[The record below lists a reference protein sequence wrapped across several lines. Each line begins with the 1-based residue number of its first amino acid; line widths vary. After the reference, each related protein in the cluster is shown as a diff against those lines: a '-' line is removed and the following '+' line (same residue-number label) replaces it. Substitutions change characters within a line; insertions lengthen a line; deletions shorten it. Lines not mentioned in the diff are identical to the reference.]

1 MEKERLLTNYWL
13 VVGSPGNWE
22 TAFAH
27 RNIWGLKETQRFLWE
42 RIGENDIL
50 LFYATQPVGGIIGH
64 GVVRTKF
71 KQSQPLWPQELKE
84 RKIIWPLRFE
94 FDVVSLHVP
103 DKWLSM
109 KVTSKLLNPRG
120 GFQILSSEV
129 GRELV
134 NLLGMTE
141 YIVPRTSASAI
152 AETPSLLAPS
162 QEKLTKGITSHDLV
176 KKALVQ
182 IGRLQ
187 NFIAEEE
194 YSFDIG
200 KLDVVWRRVEL
211 SVPTYVFEVNVGGDV
226 YHALGKLKHAFDL
239 WNSHIFIVASQADQ
253 KKVDQLVS
261 GTFHE
266 IGPRLKFIELA
277 QVDELY
283 ERKKAYRDFERGLGI
298 F

>member
-1 MEKERLLTNYWL
+1 LASYWL
-13 VVGSPGNWE
+13 VVGSTKNWS
-22 TAFAH
+22 TAFEH
-27 RNIWGLKETQRFLWE
+27 GNIWGLKETQRQLWE
-42 RIGENDIL
+42 RINENDLL
-50 LFYATQPVGGIIGH
+50 LFYATQPVSGIIGH
-64 GVVRTKF
+64 GIVRTKF
-71 KQSQPLWPQELKE
+71 KQSRPLWPQEINE
-84 RKIIWPLRFE
+84 RRVIWPLRFE
-94 FDVVSLHVP
+94 FDVVSLQVP
-103 DKWLSM
+103 DKWLST
-109 KVTSKLLNPRG
+109 KVTSKLLNPRS
-120 GFQILSSEV
+120 GFQMLSSKV

-134 NLLGMTE
+134 NSLGTSE
-141 YIVPRTSASAI
+141 YIVQRTSASSI
-152 AETPSLLAPS
+152 AETSSLLAPS
-162 QEKLTKGITSHDLV
+162 QEKIAKGITSHNLV

-187 NFIAEEE
+187 SFIAEEE
-194 YSFDIG
+194 YPFDIG

-239 WNSHIFIVASQADQ
+239 WNSHIFIVASEADQ

>member
-1 MEKERLLTNYWL
+1 MNNYWL
-13 VVGSPGNWE
+13 VVGSPENWR
-22 TAFAH
+22 TAFKH
-27 RNIWGLKETQRFLWE
+27 GNIWGLKETQHLLWE
-42 RIGENDIL
+42 RINENDL
-50 LFYATQPVGGIIGH
+50 LLLYATQPVSGIIGH

-71 KQSQPLWPQELKE
+71 KQSRPLWPKEISE
-84 RKIIWPLRFE
+84 RKVIWPLRFE
-94 FDVVSLHVP
+94 FDVVSLKVP

-120 GFQILSSEV
+120 GFQMISSEV

-134 NLLGMTE
+134 NSLGTTE
-141 YIVPRTSASAI
+141 YIIPQISASV

-162 QEKLTKGITSHDLV
+162 QEKLAKGITSHDLI

-187 NFIAEEE
+187 SFIADEE
-194 YSFDIG
+194 YPFDIG

-226 YHALGKLKHAFDL
+226 YHALGKLKHAFDI

-253 KKVDQLVS
+253 RKVDQLVS